1 MSLLTKTDGYQ
12 RSEERAARKYSDYGF
27 VLALICVAL
36 ICLLYPTAASAWGY
50 KGHRVV
56 GSIADQMLHDNAK
69 AQVSQ
74 ILSYEDSPDQGVAI
88 TLRIAGPWADCVKSV
103 VQIVDSQ
110 GNVTY
115 SYEPSNPEFRIP
127 CTSFEKTPT
136 DNSLP
141 PHPME
146 QARMED
152 YVGRNWLQCS
162 YAPGGK
168 ERGCHNTYHFDDVA
182 FQRDRFDRSYL
193 GTNEH
198 DLVAAITA
206 AIAMLKDNKAPAP
219 FSIKDK
225 KEALFMLAHFV
236 GDLHQ
241 PLHVESVYLAHDNVP
256 GDNKGRVDPDATH
269 QIDPESVTE
278 GGNLISVRDQ
288 CLMSV
293 GNRPMCL
300 NFHAEWDENPKN
312 LDDAATPELLTAA
325 RSVPPSKG
333 PVEDWPAAWASDT
346 IVVAHQALDK
356 DTKAFTPTAPEK
368 WTVTFDDRNAY
379 LSSEDTI
386 KLQQLAKAGARLAEL
401 LNTIW
406 P

>member
-1 MSLLTKTDGYQ
+1 
-12 RSEERAARKYSDYGF
+12 
-27 VLALICVAL
+27 
-36 ICLLYPTAASAWGY
+36 
-50 KGHRVV
+50 
-56 GSIADQMLHDNAK
+56 
-69 AQVSQ
+69 
-74 ILSYEDSPDQGVAI
+74 
-88 TLRIAGPWADCVKSV
+88 
-103 VQIVDSQ
+103 
-110 GNVTY
+110 
-115 SYEPSNPEFRIP
+115 
-127 CTSFEKTPT
+127 
-136 DNSLP
+136 
-141 PHPME
+141 
-146 QARMED
+146 MED

-182 FQRDRFDRSYL
+182 FQRDRFDRNYL

-206 AIAMLKDNKAPAP
+206 AIAVLKDNPTPAP

-225 KEALFMLAHFV
+225 KEALFMLAHLV

-241 PLHVESVYLAHDNVP
+241 PLHVEAVYLAHDNVP

-269 QIDPESVTE
+269 QIDPESVSE

-312 LDDAATPELLTAA
+312 LDDAATPELLAAA

-346 IVVAHQALDK
+346 IVVAHQALDE
-356 DTKAFTPTAPEK
+356 TFTPIAPTPTAPEK
-368 WTVTFDDRNAY
+368 WTVTFDDRSTY
-379 LSSEDTI
+379 LSTTEDTI
-386 KLQQLAKAGARLAEL
+386 KRQQLAKAGARLAEL